1 VHYLVICLIGKAI
14 GLFELETGLQFAGI
28 PKSLVLM
35 AATAA
40 VTIPLSALLYRWV
53 EMPGMQFGKWASAR
67 LLELPASVRRAATSN
82 LKA

>member
-1 VHYLVICLIGKAI
+1 
-14 GLFELETGLQFAGI
+14 
-28 PKSLVLM
+28 M